1 MRHTVDIERD
11 TRSLRPVD
19 LHCDAVKRTQTQEEI
34 MTTPDPIHRPST
46 SDTGATIVGS
56 GAGEGPGPNV
66 MEADTLKG
74 NKLFTSDRVD
84 IGKISEI
91 MLDVRS
97 GRIAY
102 AVLSS
107 GGFLGIGGK
116 LYAIP
121 WSALTLDT
129 DEKCFRLN
137 VTADHIKN
145 APAFDK
151 DHWPSMADEQWGS
164 SLHQFYNRQPYWLG
178 PRDVVPNRPLEH

>member
-1 MRHTVDIERD
+1 
-11 TRSLRPVD
+11 
-19 LHCDAVKRTQTQEEI
+19 
-34 MTTPDPIHRPST
+34 MTTIDPSNRPSH
-46 SDTGATIVGS
+46 SGTGAAIMGS
-56 GAGEGPGPNV
+56 GTGDGPGPNV
-66 MEADTLKG
+66 MAADTLKG
-74 NKLFTSDRVD
+74 NKLFTSDREE

-91 MLDVRS
+91 MLDVRG

-107 GGFLGIGGK
+107 GGFLGMGEK

-137 VTADHIKN
+137 VTADRVKN

-151 DHWPSMADEQWGS
+151 DHWPAMADEQWGS
-164 SLHQFYNRQPYWLG
+164 TLHQYYNRQPYWLAT
-178 PRDVVPNRPLEH
+178 REVAENRQLEY

>member
-1 MRHTVDIERD
+1 
-11 TRSLRPVD
+11 
-19 LHCDAVKRTQTQEEI
+19 
-34 MTTPDPIHRPST
+34 MTILDPTHRPST
-46 SDTGATIVGS
+46 SDTGAAIVGS
-56 GAGEGPGPNV
+56 GAGDGPGPNV

-74 NKLFTSDRVD
+74 NKLFTSDRLE
-84 IGKISEI
+84 IGKISDI

-97 GRIAY
+97 GRVAY

-129 DEKCFRLN
+129 DEKCFRLD
-137 VTADHIKN
+137 VTADHVKN

-164 SLHQFYNRQPYWLG
+164 SLHKFYNRQPYWSAT
-178 PRDVVPNRPLEH
+178 PDVATNRPPTH

>member
-1 MRHTVDIERD
+1 
-11 TRSLRPVD
+11 
-19 LHCDAVKRTQTQEEI
+19 
-34 MTTPDPIHRPST
+34 MTTLDPINRPST
-46 SDTGATIVGS
+46 SDTGAAIAGNGT
-56 GAGEGPGPNV
+56 GEGPGPNV
-66 MEADTLKG
+66 MAADTLKG
-74 NKLFTSDRVD
+74 NKLFTSDQQE

-107 GGFLGIGGK
+107 GGFLGMGEK
-116 LYAIP
+116 LHAIP

-137 VTADHIKN
+137 VTADHVKN

-151 DHWPSMADEQWGS
+151 EHWPSMADERWGS
-164 SLHQFYNRQPYWLG
+164 SLHQHYNQQPYWLAT
-178 PRDVVPNRPLEH
+178 RDVAENLPPEH